1 MLATSTTGGRL
12 DASRSAPSVPV
23 IEAEQLGKVFKTAA
37 GTVCAFNAV
46 DLRVMAGEFIAI
58 VGPSGSGKSSFMNVI
73 GCLDH
78 PSHGRYR
85 IAGEEVSGLR
95 GDALAS
101 VRNKRIGFVFQ
112 QFNLLARASA
122 LENVAL
128 PLLYA
133 GVGRRERTARA
144 RQWLEKLGLDD
155 RLHHTPAQLSGGQQQ
170 RVAIARALINEPAVL
185 LADEPTGALDSGTS
199 AEVMSL
205 FESLNRSGQT
215 VIFVTHDAEVA
226 AHARRVI
233 TFRDGQV
240 VGDSTRTL

>member
-1 MLATSTTGGRL
+1 MLATSTTGGHPNT
-12 DASRSAPSVPV
+12 SRPALSVPV
-23 IEAEQLGKVFKTAA
+23 IAAERLGKVFKTAA
-37 GTVCAFNAV
+37 GTVRAFSAV
-46 DLRVMAGEFIAI
+46 DLCVMPGEFIAI

-78 PSHGRYR
+78 PSQGRYR

-133 GVGRRERTARA
+133 GVGLRERTAQA